1 MMPKIKNKKEQSSTI
16 FLTKNRRGQLKIQQ
30 MAIMLLAVTLFFAL
44 AGMLILAT
52 QFSNLKQRATI
63 LEADNAKLLVAKI
76 ADSPEFSC
84 GNSFGTGL
92 VSCIDADKII
102 NLKENMDKYE
112 NGNFWGVD
120 GIEIRRIYPESN
132 GTECTMLNY
141 PDCDLITLI
150 KSNGTGVSN
159 FVSLCGKRNVNGK
172 TYDKCELAKIIVTYQ
187 GA

>member
-1 MMPKIKNKKEQSSTI
+1 MKYRNKK
-16 FLTKNRRGQLKIQQ
+16 GQLKIQQ
-30 MAIMLLAVTLFFAL
+30 MAVMLLAITLFFAL

-52 QFSNLKQRATI
+52 QFSNLKQRAAI

-84 GNSFGTGL
+84 GYSFGTEMS
-92 VSCIDADKII
+92 SCIDADKVI
-102 NLKENMDKYE
+102 NLKDKIGKYG
-112 NGNFWGVD
+112 NGNFWGVN
-120 GIEIRRIYPESN
+120 GIEIRTIYPQNN

-150 KSNGTGVSN
+150 KSNGVGVSN
-159 FVSLCGKRNVNGK
+159 FVSLCGKRNVNGQV
-172 TYDKCELAKIIVTYQ
+172 YDKCEVAKIIVTYE